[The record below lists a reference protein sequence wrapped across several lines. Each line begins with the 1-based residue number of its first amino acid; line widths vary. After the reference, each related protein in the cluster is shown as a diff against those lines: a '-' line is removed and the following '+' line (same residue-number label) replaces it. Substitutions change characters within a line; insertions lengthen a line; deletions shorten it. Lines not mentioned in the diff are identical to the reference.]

1 MKKGFTLIEL
11 LAVIAILGIIAV
23 ITTPIIVNFIQSSR
37 QKAFIDTG
45 YSIIS
50 SARVYQTKAAASNKP
65 LQLSVTYPNGQ
76 NVKLI
81 QTKGNLPDSGTFCI
95 DEDGKTRLALWNEQ
109 SKGCIKKDYN
119 QKKITIDKDVKEKAE
134 CTTTCSFNEES
145 NV

>member
-11 LAVIAILGIIAV
+11 LAVIAILAIIAV

-50 SARVYQTKAAASNKP
+50 SARVYQTKAAASNQP
-65 LQLSVTYPNGQ
+65 LELSVTYPNGQ
-76 NVKLI
+76 NVELI

-95 DEDGKTRLALWNEQ
+95 DENGKTKLALWNEQ

-119 QKKITIDKDVKEKAE
+119 DKKITIDKNVKEKDS
-134 CTTTCSFNEES
+134 CTTTCNFNEGTD
-145 NV
+145 V